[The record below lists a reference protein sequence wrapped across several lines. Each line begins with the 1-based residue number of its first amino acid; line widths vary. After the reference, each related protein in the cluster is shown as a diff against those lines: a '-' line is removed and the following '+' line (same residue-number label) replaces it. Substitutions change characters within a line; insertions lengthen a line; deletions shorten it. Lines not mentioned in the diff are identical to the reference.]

1 MSSSPSTLLLASS
14 CAAAAAFALGY
25 TVGSRG
31 PLGGHLPLRKAKET
45 APDTSKAHDDDEK
58 CSESDD
64 SEEEDESLADG
75 DLSVIQAGFMEPCS
89 CSAGGPKHDTRQSSS
104 SVSYTLKILSN
115 LYISI
120 SSGVGQHATLA
131 CYKALVKKNP
141 QLVKHWER
149 TGQAKIAL
157 KAKSEDQLL
166 ELEAIAKSL
175 NLCARS
181 IQDAGHTQVDPGT
194 RTVLAIG
201 PAPVELINQVT
212 GKLRLF

>member
-14 CAAAAAFALGY
+14 CAAVAAFALGY

-31 PLGGHLPLRKAKET
+31 SLNASLPQAEPDKT
-45 APDTSKAHDDDEK
+45 ALVPDSSKAHV
-58 CSESDD
+58 DD

-75 DLSVIQAGFMEPCS
+75 DLSVIQAGFMEPCKMVLVVRVDLNMTPGKVAAQ
-89 CSAGGPKHDTRQSSS
+89 CG
-104 SVSYTLKILSN
+104 
-115 LYISI
+115 
-120 SSGVGQHATLA
+120 HATLA

-141 QLVKHWER
+141 RLVKHWER

-157 KAKSEDQLL
+157 KARSEDQLL

-201 PAPVELINQVT
+201 PAPVELINHVT